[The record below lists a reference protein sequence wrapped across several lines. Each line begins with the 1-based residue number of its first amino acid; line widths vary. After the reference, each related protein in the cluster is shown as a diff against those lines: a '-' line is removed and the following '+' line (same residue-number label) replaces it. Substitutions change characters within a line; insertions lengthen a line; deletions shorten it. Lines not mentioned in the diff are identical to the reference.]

1 MLKFLKIL
9 MLLIFLIYLE
19 LIKVRKRYVVALQ
32 RSFGI
37 SERALKR
44 NNVPRARYV
53 VAMKA
58 LFWDIGKSAEAQQ
71 RT

>member
-53 VAMKA
+53 VA
-58 LFWDIGKSAEAQQ
+58 LQ
-71 RT
+71 RTTYLEQGM